1 MQIPKRS
8 IRRAPRPDD
17 PRIRFL
23 IELSR
28 ALGTYGTAAHRLE
41 GTITI
46 CASELGLQ
54 CHVFST
60 PTSLFLSVEHEGSYS
75 TFLSRI
81 IPGEVNLGKLRQF
94 DELFNAVLEGRLA
107 PMAAVRKIKEIVHEP
122 DTVPGWVDVLCIMV
136 IAACASVF
144 LGGGTNELFSAS
156 IIGGVIGML
165 GHVAAKN
172 REHARLIEFLAGL
185 ISALI
190 AWSMGQVLGPY
201 APGLA
206 MIAGIIV
213 FMPEM
218 TLTMSMT
225 ELATRHVVS
234 GSARLV
240 GALMILL
247 LIGFGA
253 AIGNQ
258 GAHVLFV
265 LPDSVEPVALGA
277 QWKVLAAF
285 VSSLLFVVLFR
296 ARWSDAWGM
305 ILAVLVSYSSS
316 RFGVT
321 EFGLQFGVC
330 FAACCVGVLGNL
342 YARVMDRPSATFLL
356 PGLLMMVPGSMGFK
370 SLQMF
375 MDQNTVS
382 GMQSAVTV
390 MVIGAGLV
398 VGLLLANVL
407 MPPRKVL

>member
-1 MQIPKRS
+1 
-8 IRRAPRPDD
+8 
-17 PRIRFL
+17 L

-41 GTITI
+41 ETITI

-60 PTSLFLSVEHEGSYS
+60 PTSVFLSVEHEGSYS
-75 TFLSRI
+75 TYLSRI

-122 DTVPGWVDVLCIMV
+122 DTVPGRVDVLCIMV

-144 LGGGTNELFSAS
+144 LGGGINELISAS

-213 FMPEM
+213 FMPGM

-258 GAHVLFV
+258 GAHVLFE
-265 LPDSVEPVALGA
+265 LPDSVEPVALGT

-342 YARVMDRPSATFLL
+342 YARVMDRPAATILL